1 MIYLDASAL
10 VKLIAPEPESSAL
23 SEWVLARRQH
33 ARTTSA
39 ISRAEVLRALR
50 AEGPAAEDLA
60 SIVLSKIEQL
70 PVDDAALDAA
80 TAIRLQ
86 VDPLQ
91 ALHLGTA
98 VSRAEGLH
106 AYVSYEPVLL
116 AAAADAG
123 LRTASPGSRLAA
135 EP

>member
-10 VKLIAPEPESSAL
+10 VKLIAPEPESAAL
-23 SEWVLARRQH
+23 SEWLLARSEHER
-33 ARTTSA
+33 ATSA
-39 ISRAEVLRALR
+39 ISRPEVLRALR
-50 AEGPAAEDLA
+50 ATGPAAEDLA
-60 SIVLSKIEQL
+60 SIVLGKIEQL
-70 PVDDAALDAA
+70 AVDDAALDAA
-80 TAIRLQ
+80 AEIRLQ

-98 VSRAEGLH
+98 VSRSAELL

-123 LRTASPGSRLAA
+123 LPTASPGSSLVA
-135 EP
+135 EQ